1 MPSPSQLTSKQRAQL
16 RSLAHHLKP
25 VVQIGQAGVT
35 DAAVQSVL
43 EAFNTRELL
52 KIKVQEGAPEGP
64 WETAD
69 TLVARIDG
77 AHVAQTVGRVVVL
90 YRPFPEKPE
99 IKLV

>member
-1 MPSPSQLTSKQRAQL
+1 
-16 RSLAHHLKP
+16 
-25 VVQIGQAGVT
+25 V
-35 DAAVQSVL
+35 AV
-43 EAFNTRELL
+43 EA
-52 KIKVQEGAPEGP
+52 APEGP

-69 TLVARIDG
+69 ALVALIDG